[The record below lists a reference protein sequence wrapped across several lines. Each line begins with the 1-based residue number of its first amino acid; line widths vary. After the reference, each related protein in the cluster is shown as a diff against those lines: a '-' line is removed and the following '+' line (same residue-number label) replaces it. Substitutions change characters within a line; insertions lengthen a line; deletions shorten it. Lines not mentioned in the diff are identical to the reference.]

1 MNSFLNTPYRTC
13 STIENE
19 IIKVWSKS
27 TSQIFDTVILTQ
39 FLKVL
44 FGMFLFYIQIDV
56 IDFLYQFVKNI
67 KTVLTAVYIPKNLP
81 QQC

>member
-19 IIKVWSKS
+19 TIKVRSQS
-27 TSQIFDTVILTQ
+27 ISQIFDTVILTQ

-56 IDFLYQFVKNI
+56 IDLLYQFVKNI
-67 KTVLTAVYIPKNLP
+67 KTVLTTVYIPKNLP
-81 QQC
+81 QRC

>member
-19 IIKVWSKS
+19 TIKVRSQS
-27 TSQIFDTVILTQ
+27 ISQIFDTVILTQ

-67 KTVLTAVYIPKNLP
+67 KTVLTTVYIPKNLP
-81 QQC
+81 QRC